1 MALQWDTPGLTWD
14 SGATWDSATET
25 PSFKLAKHMAQNAL
39 PASLDELTSL
49 SEDCADGAQQLE
61 VTIGLM
67 QNKEA
72 NIRAD
77 LLDLTTKRGAY
88 DALVG
93 LNQSKESAVTTA
105 RSNARAGLTAA
116 RDRLKQIFGNEPGEA
131 WQAAGWPDNSTAVP
145 ATSEKLLP
153 LLNSVKIYLTN
164 NAGQEIPALGV
175 TAANMNTL
183 HTALSNAV
191 SARNLHADTRGT
203 AKDARDASAN
213 KMRLRLRGLIG
224 ELEQLIDPLSPH
236 WLTFGLK
243 RPGAP
248 DSPDAVTGTQA
259 IPLGGAKLRVKCNAA
274 PRAEYYQIWI
284 QIVGADP
291 ELHLVES
298 PTEPDKILE
307 NLPVGA
313 TVKAQM
319 RAVNET
325 GPGPFGAEV
334 QAVIT

>member
-1 MALQWDTPGLTWD
+1 MA
-14 SGATWDSATET
+14 S
-25 PSFKLAKHMAQNAL
+25 NAL
-39 PASLDELTSL
+39 PRELDELISL
-49 SEDCADGAQQLE
+49 AEDCADGAQQLE
-61 VTIGLM
+61 ATIVLK
-67 QNKEA
+67 QNMEA
-72 NIRAD
+72 DIRAD
-77 LLDLTTKRGAY
+77 LLDLTTKRGTY

-93 LNQSKESAVTTA
+93 LNEAKENAVTLA
-105 RSNARAGLTAA
+105 RSNARGGLTAA
-116 RDRLKQIFGNEPGEA
+116 RDRLKQIFGSGPGDA
-131 WQAAGWPDNSTAVP
+131 WQAAGWPNDSVAVP
-145 ATSEKLLP
+145 STSEKILP
-153 LLNSVKIYLTN
+153 LLMSVKLYLTA
-164 NAGQEIPALGV
+164 NAANEVAALGV
-175 TAANMNTL
+175 TATNMQTL

-191 SARNLHADTRGT
+191 AARNLHKDTRT
-203 AKDARDASAN
+203 AALGLRNTAIEKLRT
-213 KMRLRLRGLIG
+213 RLRGLIG
-224 ELEQLIDPLSPH
+224 ELEQLLDPMSPH

-259 IPLGGAKLRVKCNAA
+259 IPMGTAKLRVKCNPAA
-274 PRAEYYQIWI
+274 RAEYYQIWI
-284 QIVGADP
+284 QIVGTDP